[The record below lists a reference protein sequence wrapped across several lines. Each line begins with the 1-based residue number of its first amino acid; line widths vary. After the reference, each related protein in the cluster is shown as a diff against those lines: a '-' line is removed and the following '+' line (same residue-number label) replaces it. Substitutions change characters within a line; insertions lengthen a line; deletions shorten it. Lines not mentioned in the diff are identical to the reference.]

1 MSDYVYAN
9 KMSRNGCA
17 KCGGDNACN
26 SSYQFRCEDCG
37 FAFP

>member
-9 KMSRNGCA
+9 KMDRNGCPD
-17 KCGGDNACN
+17 CGGNNARN
-26 SSYQFRCEDCG
+26 NKYKFRCEDCG